1 MARPEKVA
9 DFFDKGM
16 PKKKGRPK
24 RAAQTADKPLAQAGG
39 F

>member
-24 RAAQTADKPLAQAGG
+24 KAALSDFRGKP
-39 F
+39 